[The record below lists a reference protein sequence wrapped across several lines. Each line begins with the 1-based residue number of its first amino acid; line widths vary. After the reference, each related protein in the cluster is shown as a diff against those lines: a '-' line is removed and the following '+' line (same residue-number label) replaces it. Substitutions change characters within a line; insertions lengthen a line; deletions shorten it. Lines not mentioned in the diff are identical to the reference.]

1 MAWNDDVNY
10 TVLVKSVN
18 FRNIGNR
25 ETQKEK
31 YLEAKRKTRKAVY
44 YARYEAQRNRF
55 VDVSRRDYQKCDLN
69 YYKENIFEE
78 CIRNDDGLFPG
89 SAEDRKIAW
98 KTYHGKLLNTKFA
111 WNKNNLPKAETM
123 CGPHHLIDKG
133 MVRDS
138 VSKMNNG
145 MVAAPPGLVLEMVN
159 SADEKW
165 GAMLTD

>member
-1 MAWNDDVNY
+1 M
-10 TVLVKSVN
+10 
-18 FRNIGNR
+18 
-25 ETQKEK
+25 
-31 YLEAKRKTRKAVY
+31 
-44 YARYEAQRNRF
+44 
-55 VDVSRRDYQKCDLN
+55 
-69 YYKENIFEE
+69 
-78 CIRNDDGLFPG
+78 RNDDGLFPG

-111 WNKNNLPKAETM
+111 WNKNNLHKAETM

-145 MVAAPPGLVLEMVN
+145 MVAVPPGLVLEMVN